1 MKDTILEKVK
11 HARYHYVK
19 VDNMEEFKY
28 NFLSEHKFLKDE
40 RIGGVGIFKKHSY
53 TEWKNIKEGDIV
65 TSNNGTIYTVTSW
78 DMGRMGTWKAKFYRP
93 TDSGVKLKLRVKN
106 AEGKSKI
113 LEMHEV
119 TKVKRLKEIFTNN
132 SN

>member
-11 HARYHYVK
+11 HQRYHYIK

-28 NFLSEHKFLKDE
+28 NFQSQHKFLKNE

-78 DMGRMGTWKAKFYRP
+78 DMKRMGTWEAKFYRP

-119 TKVKRLKEIFTNN
+119 LKVKTLSEIFPK
-132 SN
+132 